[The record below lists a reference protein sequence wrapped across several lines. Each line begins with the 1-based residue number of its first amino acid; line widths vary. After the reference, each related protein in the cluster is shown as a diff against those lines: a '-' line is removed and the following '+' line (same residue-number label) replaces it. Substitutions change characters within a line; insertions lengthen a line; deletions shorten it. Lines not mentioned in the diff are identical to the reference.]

1 MKKAFENFIGRIIG
15 GFFGI
20 IIDLFV
26 ASLFLF
32 STTILAVSSLVS
44 LALDWPTLAMLFGIA
59 LLAITLTARSHC
71 WSQRPH
77 LVDPEILDLVVA
89 AEVAY
94 LVLIKQGFT
103 LFNCFVVSW
112 SVAMAYLLPYR

>member
-1 MKKAFENFIGRIIG
+1 MKKAFENFIVRIIG

-26 ASLFLF
+26 ASLFIF

-59 LLAITLTARSHC
+59 LLAITLAARSHC

-103 LFNCFVVSW
+103 LFNCFVVTW